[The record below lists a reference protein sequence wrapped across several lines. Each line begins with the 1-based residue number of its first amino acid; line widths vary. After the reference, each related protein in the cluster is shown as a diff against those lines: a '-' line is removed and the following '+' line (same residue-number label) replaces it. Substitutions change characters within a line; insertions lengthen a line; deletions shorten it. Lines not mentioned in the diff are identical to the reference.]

1 MKVSG
6 CVQRNWKTKINSV
19 VAADRTRQN
28 DAAMPRRPPR
38 PWKPGAARPARRCRQ
53 PQANLFC
60 SCHDSAQWIQPSPQP
75 PVPRGAVRTRAGPR
89 EWPDT
94 RYNEVISLPSLRVQ
108 VRDNKMRMHN
118 PAHPGELLRDYMG
131 KRSATLVAA
140 RLEVTQAALSRL
152 LKGHDSVSGEMAFK
166 LSRVFGTSPDL
177 RLNMQIHFDLW
188 QASRVK
194 RKRIARVV
202 TA

>member
-1 MKVSG
+1 MRRHKRNPDALCSIAGRHTPTMTYDHAHCHVIFSSG
-6 CVQRNWKTKINSV
+6 SI
-19 VAADRTRQN
+19 
-28 DAAMPRRPPR
+28 
-38 PWKPGAARPARRCRQ
+38 
-53 PQANLFC
+53 
-60 SCHDSAQWIQPSPQP
+60 
-75 PVPRGAVRTRAGPR
+75 
-89 EWPDT
+89 DT
-94 RYNEVISLPSLRVQ
+94 RYNEVISLSSLRVQ

-118 PAHPGELLRDYMG
+118 PAHPGELLREYMG
-131 KRSATLVAA
+131 KRSANLVAA

-177 RLNMQIHFDLW
+177 WLNMQIHFDLW